1 MNIFLPHTLLYCFY
15 NIYFFFVE
23 RSKIYLFF
31 TGSTVQAGRLS
42 LPEIAKTQHDTSG
55 LVARARRK
63 LTICEEQLVGNICA
77 WRTVVNDILELEA
90 SFIVQKETGMISGE
104 FGALTLGMEAG
115 SLNNI
120 LRVLLQKWISW

>member
-1 MNIFLPHTLLYCFY
+1 MFRLTF
-15 NIYFFFVE
+15 NIY
-23 RSKIYLFF
+23 LLF

-77 WRTVVNDILELEA
+77 WRTVVNDILELDA
-90 SFIVQKETGMISGE
+90 SFIVQKETGLISGE